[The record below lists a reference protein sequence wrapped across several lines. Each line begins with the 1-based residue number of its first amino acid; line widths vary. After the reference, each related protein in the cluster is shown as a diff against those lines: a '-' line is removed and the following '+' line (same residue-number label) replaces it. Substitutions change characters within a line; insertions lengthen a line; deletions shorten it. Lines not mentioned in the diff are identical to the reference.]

1 MKNLFLISTNYRF
14 IPQFQNAMSTVQ
26 STSRRS
32 KNQKILFQTLTQN
45 MLILVDTLNTTVTY
59 KLFPVLFFQFLT
71 LSFSM
76 VFLRAL
82 EGFVQK
88 HFEKN

>member
-1 MKNLFLISTNYRF
+1 
-14 IPQFQNAMSTVQ
+14 
-26 STSRRS
+26 
-32 KNQKILFQTLTQN
+32 

-59 KLFPVLFFQFLT
+59 KIFPVLFFQFIT

-82 EGFVQK
+82 EGFIMFKMNERINKGVRSLLRLKTVERKSLQGAQSIMIWNVSSTSR
-88 HFEKN
+88 HMN